1 MSHFCNSFIL
11 SYGTSTH
18 KKKFLKKSCG
28 MSWYGNL
35 LFYFDLYA
43 TNTLVIVKNIVTTPK
58 CHNIFTKAL
67 FPIVVSLGLIVY
79 YILFWSEKT
88 DTSTIIKI
96 LWQFIAQV

>member
-1 MSHFCNSFIL
+1 
-11 SYGTSTH
+11 
-18 KKKFLKKSCG
+18 

-58 CHNIFTKAL
+58 CHNIFTKDL
-67 FPIVVSLGLIVY
+67 FTIVVSLGLIVY

>member
-1 MSHFCNSFIL
+1 
-11 SYGTSTH
+11 
-18 KKKFLKKSCG
+18 